1 MKKILMVCECLG
13 GGVYTYLTQLCGGL
27 SGRYQI
33 ALACAPRPEAP
44 ADWREQMDP
53 RVRLIEIG
61 DLGKLSRAPGVIL
74 QLRRLARELQ
84 PDVIH
89 LHSSIAGGLGR
100 LAFLGR
106 RSLVYTP
113 HGYAFLLLGPGW
125 KSALYLAAERLLG
138 RTGAVTVA
146 LCESEEAVARTLSKR
161 VCRIETGL
169 DLAEL
174 DAIQPSAA
182 GRDGRFTIATLGR
195 ACPQKRPE
203 LFDQIARLVPEAR
216 SIWIGGGKQERL
228 LTAPNV
234 EVTGWLPRREAL
246 ALAASA
252 DAFLLCSRGEGL
264 SLSLLENMYMGK
276 LCLVSDVV
284 GNRSAI
290 QDGVNGY
297 ICGSA
302 EEYAQRLREAAGRF
316 PTALAARARRDV
328 EERYDM
334 GRMLERYAELYDR
347 LAGGAPPW

>member
-13 GGVYTYLTQLCGGL
+13 GGVYTYLTQLCSGL

-33 ALACAPRPEAP
+33 TLVCAPRPEAP

-53 RVRLIEIG
+53 RVRLIELG
-61 DLGKLSRAPGVIL
+61 DLGRLSHAPGVIL
-74 QLRRLARELQ
+74 ELRRLARELQ
-84 PDVIH
+84 PDIIH
-89 LHSSIAGGLGR
+89 LHSSIAGGVGR

-106 RSLVYTP
+106 RNLLYTP

-125 KSALYLAAERLLG
+125 KNALFLAAEHLLSW
-138 RTGAVTVA
+138 TGATTLA
-146 LCESEEAVARTLSKR
+146 LCESEEEVARTLSKR

-174 DAIQPSAA
+174 DAIRPAA
-182 GRDGRFTIATLGR
+182 TGDGRFTVATLGR

-216 SIWIGGGKQERL
+216 FIWIGGGREERL

-252 DAFLLCSRGEGL
+252 DAFLLCSRGEG
-264 SLSLLENMYMGK
+264 SSISLLESMYMEK

-284 GNRSAI
+284 GNRSVI
-290 QDGVNGY
+290 RDGVNGY
-297 ICGSA
+297 ICGPA
-302 EEYAQRLREAAGRF
+302 EEYAQRLRGAAERF
-316 PTALAARARRDV
+316 PAELAAQARRDV
-328 EERYDM
+328 EERYNM
-334 GRMLERYAELYDR
+334 ERMLEGYAELYDR
-347 LAGGAPPW
+347 LADGAPPW

>member
-33 ALACAPRPEAP
+33 TLVCSPRPEAP
-44 ADWREQMDP
+44 SDWREQMDP
-53 RVRLIEIG
+53 RVRLIEL
-61 DLGKLSRAPGVIL
+61 DTLGRLSRAPGVIFE
-74 QLRRLARELQ
+74 LRRLARELQ

-100 LAFLGR
+100 LAFWGR

-113 HGYAFLLLGPGW
+113 HGYAFLLLGPSW
-125 KSALYLAAERLLG
+125 KNALFLAAERLLG
-138 RTGAVTVA
+138 RSGGVTLA
-146 LCESEEAVARTLSKR
+146 LCESEEEVARTLSKR
-161 VCRIETGL
+161 VCCIETGL

-174 DAIQPSAA
+174 DAIRPAA
-182 GRDGRFTIATLGR
+182 ARDGRFTVATLGR

-216 SIWIGGGKQERL
+216 FVWIGGGREERL

-234 EVTGWLPRREAL
+234 EVTGWLPRCEAL

-264 SLSLLENMYMGK
+264 PISLLECMYMGK

-284 GNRSAI
+284 GSRSVI
-290 QDGVNGY
+290 RDGVNGCV
-297 ICGSA
+297 CGSA
-302 EEYAQRLREAAGRF
+302 EGYARRLRGAAERF
-316 PTALAARARRDV
+316 PAELAAQARRDV
-328 EERYDM
+328 EERYNM
-334 GRMLERYAELYDR
+334 ERMLEQYAELYDR
-347 LAGGAPPW
+347 LADGVPPW